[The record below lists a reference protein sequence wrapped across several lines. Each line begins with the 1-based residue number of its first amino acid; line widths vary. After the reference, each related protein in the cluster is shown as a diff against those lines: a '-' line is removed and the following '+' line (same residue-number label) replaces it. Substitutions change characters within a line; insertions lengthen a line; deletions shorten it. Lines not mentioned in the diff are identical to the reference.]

1 MIVATLRVGMQPR
14 TLCVRCGLRRP
25 RPRARRDAERR
36 RRGAHAERGSHQKLM
51 SFAAEA
57 AHTQWFVADRGSC
70 RRCTKAPVGEDIDS
84 RMIALTRYPTA
95 EHEQAAA
102 SLKIKAPMAYTHHFP
117 ELLSSQ
123 SVQCGSL
130 PQGIGAAWKLIDTC
144 KLHSLT
150 CSCDAASAAHALACE
165 TLTGAKQQ
173 IVPES
178 NKACR
183 IKSGHAHISP
193 SVGF

>member
-1 MIVATLRVGMQPR
+1 MIVATLHVGMQPR
-14 TLCVRCGLRRP
+14 TLCVRCGLCRP

-36 RRGAHAERGSHQKLM
+36 RRGAHAERGYHQQII
-51 SFAAEA
+51 AAEA
-57 AHTQWFVADRGSC
+57 THTRWFVADRGSC
-70 RRCTKAPVGEDIDS
+70 RRCTKAPVREDIDR
-84 RMIALTRYPTA
+84 RMITLTRYPTA
-95 EHEQAAA
+95 GHEQAAA
-102 SLKIKAPMAYTHHFP
+102 GLKIKAPWP
-117 ELLSSQ
+117 IRPISLSYSL
-123 SVQCGSL
+123 VNRGSL
-130 PQGIGAAWKLIDTC
+130 PQGIGTAWKLIDTC
-144 KLHSLT
+144 KPHSLA

-165 TLTGAKQQ
+165 TVTGSKQQ